1 MERAALR
8 GPVMGYFDE
17 LFTGRVL
24 AILRGFEPQ
33 RTVELAERAWD
44 LGIDAIEVPVESSRA
59 EPSLRAAV
67 AAGAERG
74 RPVGAGTVIDPEQL
88 RAVRSA
94 GAAFTVAPGLDPEI
108 VRLSAELELPHL
120 PGVST
125 PTEIQRAMRL
135 GLRWVK
141 AFPAAEL
148 GSSWFKAMRGPFP
161 GLRVVATGG
170 MTAHNA
176 PEFLAAGADV
186 VAVGSA
192 LADDAQLPALAE
204 LIS

>member
-1 MERAALR
+1 
-8 GPVMGYFDE
+8 MGYFDE